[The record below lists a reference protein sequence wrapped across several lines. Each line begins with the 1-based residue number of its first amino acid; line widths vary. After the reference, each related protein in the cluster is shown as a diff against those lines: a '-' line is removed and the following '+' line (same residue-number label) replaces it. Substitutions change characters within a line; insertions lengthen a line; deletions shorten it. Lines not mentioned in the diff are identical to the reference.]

1 MLKEFKEFAVKGNM
15 LDMAVGIIIGA
26 AFSTIVTALVNDVIM
41 PVVGLFTGGV
51 DFSEMHMVL
60 QDGSPAGPYAT
71 VADATAAG
79 AVTLNWGVFINAL
92 ISFLIVAFVLFMV
105 IRNFNKLK
113 QEEEAAPE
121 APPEPPA
128 QEVLLREI
136 RDLLKQQG

>member
-41 PVVGLFTGGV
+41 PVVGLATGGI
-51 DFSEMHMVL
+51 DFSEMHVVL
-60 QDGSPAGPYAT
+60 QEGSPAGPYAT
-71 VADATAAG
+71 VADAAAAG
-79 AVTLNWGVFINAL
+79 AVTLNWGVFVNAL

-113 QEEEAAPE
+113 KQEEEAPA

-128 QEVLLREI
+128 QEVLLSEI
-136 RDLLKQQG
+136 RDLLKQRG

>member
-1 MLKEFKEFAVKGNM
+1 MLKEFKDFAVKGNM

-41 PVVGLFTGGV
+41 PVVGLFTGGI
-51 DFSEMHMVL
+51 DFSEMHAVL
-60 QDGSPAGPYAT
+60 QEGSPAGPYAT
-71 VADATAAG
+71 VADAAAAG
-79 AVTLNWGVFINAL
+79 AVTLNWGVFVNAL

-113 QEEEAAPE
+113 EQEEEAPA

-128 QEVLLREI
+128 QEVLLAEI